1 MDIQVLGKVD
11 LSIEAWQMGL
21 LAGLMGV
28 LFLMR
33 RPHLSLSVTCL
44 FILYWG
50 FILHW
55 PSFVAAA
62 GSDTLVLALYFVCGV
77 VIIVLAILALLF

>member
-1 MDIQVLGKVD
+1 MGIQALGEVD

-21 LAGLMGV
+21 LAGLMAV
-28 LFLMR
+28 LFLIR
-33 RPHLSLSVTCL
+33 RPHLGLSVTCL

-50 FILHW
+50 FIFHW
-55 PSFVAAA
+55 PSFVSAA
-62 GSDTLVLALYFVCGV
+62 GSDTLALGLYVVCCA